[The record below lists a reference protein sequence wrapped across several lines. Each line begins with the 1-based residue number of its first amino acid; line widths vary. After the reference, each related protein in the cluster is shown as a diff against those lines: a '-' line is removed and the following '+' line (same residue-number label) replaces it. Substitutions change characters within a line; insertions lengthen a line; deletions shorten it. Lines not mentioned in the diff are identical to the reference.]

1 MQKVEICGVD
11 TTKLPVISEKEKLEL
26 IRKARLG
33 DKNAREKMIT
43 CNLRLVLSVV
53 QKFSNRGENLD
64 DLFQV
69 GCIGL
74 VKAIDN
80 FDCDLDVRFSTYAV
94 PMIAGEIKRYIRDD
108 GMIKVSRSLKELAGR
123 AAAAQGELASKLGRD
138 PGIRELAGYMGED
151 PEDISLAMDAS
162 RPHISIYEPA
172 YGEEGDA
179 LVMDRLAGREDG
191 DEAALD
197 RVLLQ
202 QLMGILEPREQKI
215 IMLRY
220 FRDKTQS
227 EIAASMGISQVQVSR
242 LESRIMK
249 KLRER
254 AADGAR

>member
-1 MQKVEICGVD
+1 MMGDASRLSYQR
-11 TTKLPVISEKEKLEL
+11 TMEL
-26 IRKARLG
+26 IPLAKEG
-33 DKNAREKMIT
+33 DNEAMEELVR
-43 CNLRLVLSVV
+43 CNMALVRSIV
-53 QKFSNRGENLD
+53 KKYINRGVEYD
-64 DLFQV
+64 DLYQI
-69 GCIGL
+69 GSMGL
-74 VKAIDN
+74 VKAVKN
-80 FDCDLDVRFSTYAV
+80 FDPSYNVRFSTYAV

-254 AADGAR
+254 AADGAK

>member
-1 MQKVEICGVD
+1 MMND
-11 TTKLPVISEKEKLEL
+11 TPRLSYQRTMEL
-26 IRKARLG
+26 IPLAKEG
-33 DKNAREKMIT
+33 DCEAMEE
-43 CNLRLVLSVV
+43 LVRSNMALVRSIV
-53 QKFSNRGENLD
+53 KKYINRGVEYE
-64 DLFQV
+64 DLYQI
-69 GCIGL
+69 GSMGL
-74 VKAIDN
+74 VKAVKN
-80 FDCDLDVRFSTYAV
+80 FDPSYNVRFSTYAV
-94 PMIAGEIKRYIRDD
+94 PMIAGEIKRYLRDD

-123 AAAAQGELASKLGRD
+123 AATAQSELSSKLGRD
-138 PGIRELAGYMGED
+138 PGIRELAEYMCED
-151 PEDISLAMDAS
+151 AEEITLAMDAS

-172 YGEEGDA
+172 YGDDGDA
-179 LVMDRLAGREDG
+179 LVMDKLTGSDDG
-191 DEAALD
+191 DDEALD

-202 QLMGILEPREQKI
+202 QLMSILEPREKKI

>member
-1 MQKVEICGVD
+1 MNEARQLTYDETTQLVALAQAGDQDALNTLVE
-11 TTKLPVISEKEKLEL
+11 
-26 IRKARLG
+26 
-33 DKNAREKMIT
+33 
-43 CNLRLVLSVV
+43 CNMALVRSIV
-53 QKFSNRGENLD
+53 KKYINRGVEYD
-64 DLFQV
+64 DLYQI
-69 GCIGL
+69 GSMGL
-74 VKAIDN
+74 VKAVKN
-80 FDCDLDVRFSTYAV
+80 FDPSYNVRFSTYAV

-254 AADGAR
+254 AADGAK